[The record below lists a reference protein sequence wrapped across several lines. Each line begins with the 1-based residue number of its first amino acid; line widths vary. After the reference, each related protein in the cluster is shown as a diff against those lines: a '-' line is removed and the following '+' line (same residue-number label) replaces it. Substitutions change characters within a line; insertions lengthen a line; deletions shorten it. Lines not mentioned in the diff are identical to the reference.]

1 MFRMVLVE
9 VQRVWHLRL
18 AISQPIL
25 GVRSHW
31 HATCQILYQQRWEEY
46 KTGLIKRSKGH
57 VMWQLI
63 IDPILNKFSPDL
75 VAQIDLASL
84 ATRGHHTQITSFSR
98 VFKPPT
104 MADLPSPS
112 IKYHHSNLA
121 NNTIQPSTTPA
132 HTTRH
137 HRLAFPGFYHRRMMS
152 YRRHHHTNKILHI
165 HQQ

>member
-1 MFRMVLVE
+1 MC
-9 VQRVWHLRL
+9 VWSRL
-18 AISQPIL
+18 YA
-25 GVRSHW
+25 
-31 HATCQILYQQRWEEY
+31 
-46 KTGLIKRSKGH
+46 KTGLRH
-57 VMWQLI
+57 PTL

-152 YRRHHHTNKILHI
+152 YRRHHHTNKILHPPTI
-165 HQQ
+165 KIVDRLFLRFHVHPFNNQTASP